1 MMRALSLLSRI
12 RRNQDGATLIE
23 FTFVAPIFVMLLLGG
38 LDIGYSIYLRTV
50 GSGTLEAT
58 ARTASLQGASQ
69 ATMEA
74 DIRAAMNKLL
84 PQSER
89 ANPAAITITQ
99 KSYTDYSRVDQ
110 PELLVIDTDS
120 DGLLDIGDCW
130 ADEDEDGQFG
140 VNQGRTGLGG
150 SDDAVY
156 YTVTMAIPRLFPMHT
171 VLGWDATQSVTVK
184 TVIIN
189 QPYGSQ
195 PVPPTECRET

>member
-1 MMRALSLLSRI
+1 MMRVLSLLSRI
-12 RRNQDGATLIE
+12 RKNQDGATLLE
-23 FTFVAPIFVMLLLGG
+23 FTFVAPIFVMMMLGG
-38 LDIGYSIYLRTV
+38 LDIGYSLYLRTV

-74 DIRAAMNKLL
+74 NIRTAMNRLL
-84 PQSER
+84 PQNQRS
-89 ANPAAITITQ
+89 NPAAITITQ
-99 KSYTDYSRVDQ
+99 KSYSDYSRVNQ
-110 PELLVIDTDS
+110 PEVLVVDTDS

-171 VLGWDATQSVTVK
+171 VLGWDATQSVSVN

-189 QPYGSQ
+189 QPYGAQ
-195 PVPPTECRET
+195 PIPPTVCRDT